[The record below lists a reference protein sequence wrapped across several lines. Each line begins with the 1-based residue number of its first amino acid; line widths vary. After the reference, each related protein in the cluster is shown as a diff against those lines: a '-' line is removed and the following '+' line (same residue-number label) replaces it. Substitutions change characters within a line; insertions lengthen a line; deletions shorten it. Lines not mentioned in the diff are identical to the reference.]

1 MFSFVF
7 RFATWASSGSGSH
20 DWTARHRRNH
30 RSSFYDC
37 PNSVTT
43 VETAC
48 SRRREGRDVPVKERW
63 NEFYGGFNAT
73 RVNGRELSPLPIIGA
88 ALGAGFMLAK
98 LIDWRGHA
106 HPRI

>member
-1 MFSFVF
+1 
-7 RFATWASSGSGSH
+7 
-20 DWTARHRRNH
+20 
-30 RSSFYDC
+30 
-37 PNSVTT
+37 
-43 VETAC
+43 
-48 SRRREGRDVPVKERW
+48 VPVKERW

-73 RVNGRELSPLPIIGA
+73 RVNGRELNPLPIIGA